1 METVT
6 KQEIDPQSHAIKSKV
21 DHKKKPIR
29 IATTSQSTE
38 QHDEGQQ
45 LVHIAPNQI
54 QMAQIQTLEGV
65 QGNTT
70 LRLC

>member
-6 KQEIDPQSHAIKSKV
+6 KQELESQSHAIKSKL

-29 IATTSQSTE
+29 IATTSQS
-38 QHDEGQQ
+38 QDHHDEGQQ

-54 QMAQIQTLEGV
+54 QIGQIQTLEGV
-65 QGNTT
+65 QGII
-70 LRLC
+70 